1 MALVY
6 TDGTANGLFA
16 VSSGVGGGG
25 GSFTGLIDT
34 PAAYAGHSGKAV
46 KVNGAE
52 DGLEFVSLPYDF
64 GFVKAAMPGSSEV
77 IGKVVIPRDITLP
90 ADFAGAAGHVDVN
103 PDDAFD
109 IDVTDDGVSI
119 GTISISDAGA
129 FTFTTVSGTAQSIGA
144 GSIAR
149 FVAPASTD
157 ASIEGIAVTLVGTLD

>member
-1 MALVY
+1 
-6 TDGTANGLFA
+6 
-16 VSSGVGGGG
+16 
-25 GSFTGLIDT
+25 
-34 PAAYAGHSGKAV
+34 
-46 KVNGAE
+46 
-52 DGLEFVSLPYDF
+52 
-64 GFVKAAMPGSSEV
+64 MPGSSEA

-119 GTISISDAGA
+119 GTISISEAGA
-129 FTFTTVSGTAQSIGA
+129 FTFITVSGTAQSIGA